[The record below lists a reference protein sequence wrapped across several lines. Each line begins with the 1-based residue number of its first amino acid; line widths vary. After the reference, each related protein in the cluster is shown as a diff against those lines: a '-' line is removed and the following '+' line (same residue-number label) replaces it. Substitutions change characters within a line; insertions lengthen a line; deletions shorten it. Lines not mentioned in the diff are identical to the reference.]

1 MVVDDV
7 VHIASAIDI
16 FHKKPHLL
24 EGAPFGMYS
33 GAPEGGVFH
42 IRGTLYA
49 TRHPKEVL
57 GSGMHLK
64 NGSCESRKN

>member
-33 GAPEGGVFH
+33 GAPEGGVFY
-42 IRGTLYA
+42 IRGTL
-49 TRHPKEVL
+49 
-57 GSGMHLK
+57 
-64 NGSCESRKN
+64 